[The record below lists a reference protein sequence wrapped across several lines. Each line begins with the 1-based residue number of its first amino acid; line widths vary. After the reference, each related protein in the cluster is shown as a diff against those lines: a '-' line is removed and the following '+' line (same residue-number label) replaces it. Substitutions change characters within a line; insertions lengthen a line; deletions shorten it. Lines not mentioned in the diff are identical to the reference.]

1 MRAIGDNLI
10 IESLKQGTESTKG
23 GLLLTHSQREDVR
36 FNEAK
41 VLHVGSDV
49 KGIKENDQ
57 IFYDRVAGHIIE
69 IDKEHYRVI
78 KARDVVV
85 VL

>member
-10 IESLKQGTESTKG
+10 IQSLKQGTESTKG

-41 VLHVGSDV
+41 VLHVGQDV